1 MHGAVNRPQ
10 SGAVARLPRRRT
22 PQPDSEARRE
32 TPHPSV
38 DVEVGYPQKPPLQV
52 SLESEQEKPAQQRC
66 PFPPQGL
73 QKPPRHSAL
82 DVQELFPQQG

>member
-1 MHGAVNRPQ
+1 MVRSIVRNPALSRDYRG
-10 SGAVARLPRRRT
+10 VARRS
-22 PQPDSEARRE
+22 PDSEARRE